1 MYVYIIIFKGAKLG
15 ALFLPYPKILKQFAS
30 ASWPEL
36 VSNVSSFSGRLN
48 LTQNSGP
55 WFSPVRHKNQP
66 PRECSWG
73 LPNPPQRLKISVQP
87 RTVAH
92 HHFLDPI
99 GALYNKIHRYFLCV
113 SNDNGVIAMHC
124 KREKKILVWRH
135 KTHLAWHF
143 LDSFIHSNEKGAV
156 VCSLFSVFVATYDG
170 GVRQISPHFQRRS
183 PPIPT

>member
-66 PRECSWG
+66 PIECSWG
-73 LPNPPQRLKISVQP
+73 SQIHHKDWRFLSNPVPLHITTFWTQLAPFIIKFI
-87 RTVAH
+87 AI
-92 HHFLDPI
+92 F
-99 GALYNKIHRYFLCV
+99 CV
-113 SNDNGVIAMHC
+113 CQIIMASLQCIA
-124 KREKKILVWRH
+124 REKKILVWRH